1 MRKLT
6 VLILIATM
14 GTNAAAHSL
23 ADGSPAL
30 LQLAHQIGS
39 PHHLPALLVIVGV
52 TVAGIVAAAQ
62 SKRRDRED
70 QRGKDS

>member
-6 VLILIATM
+6 ALILITAT

-30 LQLAHQIGS
+30 LQLAHQLGS
-39 PHHLPALLVIVGV
+39 PHHLPVLLVIIGV
-52 TVAGIVAAAQ
+52 AVAAMVAAAQ
-62 SKRRDRED
+62 SKRRGR
-70 QRGKDS
+70 

>member
-6 VLILIATM
+6 ALILITAT

-30 LQLAHQIGS
+30 VQLAHQLGS
-39 PHHLPALLVIVGV
+39 PHHLPVLLVIVGV
-52 TVAGIVAAAQ
+52 AVAGIVAAAQ
-62 SKRRDRED
+62 SKRRDRQD
-70 QRGKDS
+70 

>member
-6 VLILIATM
+6 ALLLITAT

-30 LQLAHQIGS
+30 LQLAHQLGS
-39 PHHLPALLVIVGV
+39 PHHLPVLLVIVGV
-52 TVAGIVAAAQ
+52 AVAGIVAAAQ
-62 SKRRDRED
+62 SKRRGR
-70 QRGKDS
+70 

>member
-6 VLILIATM
+6 ALILTAAT
-14 GTNAAAHSL
+14 GTDAAAHGL
-23 ADGSPAL
+23 PDGSPAL
-30 LQLAHQIGS
+30 LQLAHQLGS